1 MLPTVALYV
10 GFGIPGITGIPPLC
24 RLERGNDFPEK
35 NNYNL
40 LKLNFKN
47 KIISRIKR
55 MQTRMIL
62 HYMCFSFRT

>member
-35 NNYNL
+35 KTINYNL

-47 KIISRIKR
+47 KIIWR
-55 MQTRMIL
+55 MNEL
-62 HYMCFSFRT
+62 